1 MASML
6 ENLDLSAIHE
16 ENARQLVE
24 ILLNQIEELSASL
37 RDARVEIQQLRDE
50 INRLKGEQGK
60 PDIKGNVPQPA
71 VTNHSSEKERQTT
84 RERHK
89 KSKKTSLVIHREEV
103 ATLDRESLPADAI
116 FKGHEAV
123 VIQDIIFRA
132 ENVRFLKEK
141 YYSPSAHKTY
151 LAGLPTGYEGQF
163 GPGIKALVP
172 TLYFGGGMTE
182 AKILELLGYATIQI
196 SPGQI
201 SHLLTKGQAAFHAES
216 EAVFEAGLRS
226 SPAQHLDD
234 TSTRV
239 NGQNENCH
247 ILCNPVYTA
256 FRTRPHKDRLTI
268 LDVLRNGRPRIFL
281 LNAEAWSYLDGLPLS
296 KTAHQTLQ
304 NWTDGL
310 VWAELDFITRL
321 NRDLPDLPVQQRKTI
336 LDAAAVAAYH
346 AELGFPVI
354 QTLICDDA
362 PQFNWLTPTKMLC
375 WIHEGRHY
383 KKLIPVVAH
392 HQELLKDFL
401 KRFWEF
407 YHRLLDYREQ
417 PSQEAAIKLETKF
430 DELFATQTG
439 YRELDK
445 RIAKTLLKKEA
456 LLLVLTH
463 PELPLHNNPAELAAR
478 LRVRKR
484 DISFGPRTEDG
495 KNAWDTFMTLA
506 ATCKKLEISF
516 YEYIRDRIT
525 QAKSIPPLADLIQK
539 QAKELNLGWSYLPA

>member
-1 MASML
+1 MF

-16 ENARQLVE
+16 ENARTLVQ

-37 RDARVEIQQLRDE
+37 REARVLIQEQRDE

-60 PDIKGNVPQPA
+60 PDIKANVPQPA
-71 VTNHSSEKERQTT
+71 AKHSSEKERHQT

-89 KSKKTSLVIHREEV
+89 KSKKASIVIHREEV
-103 ATLDRESLPADAI
+103 ATIVRESLPADAI
-116 FKGHEAV
+116 FKGHEEV
-123 VIQDIIFRA
+123 IIQDIIFRA

-141 YYSPSAHKTY
+141 YYSPSEHKTY
-151 LAGLPTGYEGQF
+151 LAGLPAGYEGQF
-163 GPGIKALVP
+163 GPGIKAFVP

-182 AKILELLGYATIQI
+182 PKILELLGYANIQI

-201 SHLLTKGQAAFHAES
+201 SHMLTKGQEGFHEES
-216 EAVFEAGLRS
+216 DAVFEAGLHS
-226 SPAQHLDD
+226 SPSQHIDD
-234 TSTRV
+234 TTTRV
-239 NGQNENCH
+239 NGQNQNCH

-268 LDVLRNGRPRIFL
+268 LDVLRNGRSRIFL
-281 LNAEAWSYLDGLPLS
+281 MNTEALSYLEGLSLS
-296 KTAHQTLQ
+296 KATRQTLQ
-304 NWTDGL
+304 SWQDGIVL
-310 VWAELDFITRL
+310 NEIDFIVRL
-321 NRDLPDLPVQQRKTI
+321 NKDLPDLPVQQRKTI
-336 LDAAAVAAYH
+336 IDAAAVAAYH
-346 AELGFPVI
+346 AEIGFPVI

-362 PQFNWLTPTKMLC
+362 PQFNWLTPSMMLC
-375 WIHEGRHY
+375 WVHEGRHY

-417 PSQEAAIKLETKF
+417 PSQETASKLETEF

-439 YRELDK
+439 YGELDK
-445 RIAKTLLKKEA
+445 RIGKTLVKKDS
-456 LLLVLTH
+456 LLLVLIH
-463 PELPLHNNPAELAAR
+463 SELPLHNNPAELAAR
-478 LRVRKR
+478 FRVRKR

-506 ATCKKLEISF
+506 ETTKKLGISF

-525 QAKSIPPLADLIQK
+525 KAKSIPPLAELIQK
-539 QAKELNLGWSYLPA
+539 RAKELNLGWSYLPT